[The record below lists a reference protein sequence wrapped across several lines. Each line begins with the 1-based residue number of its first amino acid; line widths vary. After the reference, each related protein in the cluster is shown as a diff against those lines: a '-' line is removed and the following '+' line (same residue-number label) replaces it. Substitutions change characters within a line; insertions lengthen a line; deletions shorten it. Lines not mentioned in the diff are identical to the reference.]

1 MTSLIINHIFATM
14 TCYQHFVS
22 RKYTIG
28 YFVRHLNDQFLFSE
42 FRHHILKMVLRTE
55 SESSD
60 FADLELAGVEPLTLD
75 DIIIG
80 ESYVNTQTVR
90 SVTLY

>member
-1 MTSLIINHIFATM
+1 M
-14 TCYQHFVS
+14 
-22 RKYTIG
+22 
-28 YFVRHLNDQFLFSE
+28 
-42 FRHHILKMVLRTE
+42 KMVLRTE

-75 DIIIG
+75 DIIIE

-90 SVTLY
+90 SMTFTIYMN